1 MTDGTTTNPDRPSA
15 EAVHAQIVDGLE
27 AVRHSRLL
35 TQEEVFLWRTALGA
49 LELFYRADEMTEER
63 ADEILTRDGDLDQ
76 LVWDIVG
83 QLSQYIGLQTAM
95 PQSLKDGLRPEHVK
109 GLNVRWQT
117 IKAMVERFREEVDG

>member
-63 ADEILTRDGDLDQ
+63 ADEILARDGDLDQ

-83 QLSQYIGLQTAM
+83 HLSQYIGLQAAM
-95 PQSLKDGLRPEHVK
+95 LKGDLRPEHTQ

-117 IKAMVERFREEVDG
+117 IKAMIARFNEEVDG